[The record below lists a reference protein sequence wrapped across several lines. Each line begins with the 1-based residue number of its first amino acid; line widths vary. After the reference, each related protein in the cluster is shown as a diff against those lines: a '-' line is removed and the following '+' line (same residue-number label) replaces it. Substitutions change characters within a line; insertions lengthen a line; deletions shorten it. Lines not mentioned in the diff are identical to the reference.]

1 MSANKSYWGTYVITD
16 ETLAVDVQ
24 GDIIACKCSFF
35 NNKKLS
41 LIGVKGES
49 PYWVLTKQ

>member
-16 ETLAVDVQ
+16 ETLAMDMQ
-24 GDIIACKCSFF
+24 GDTIACEYSFS
-35 NNKKLS
+35 NNKKLT